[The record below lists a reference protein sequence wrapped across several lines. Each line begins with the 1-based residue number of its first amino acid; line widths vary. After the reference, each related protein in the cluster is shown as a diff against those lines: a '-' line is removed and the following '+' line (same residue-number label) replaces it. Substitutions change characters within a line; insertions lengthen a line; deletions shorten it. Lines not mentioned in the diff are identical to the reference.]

1 MPLLQ
6 PGSLFANR
14 FEIDR
19 AAGAGG
25 MGTVYRAVDRYSGD
39 PVALKLLSTQA
50 ASPAAAAEAQRFIR
64 EAELLAELRHPGIVS
79 YVAHGQTPDGQC
91 FLAMEW
97 LDGQDLAQRLA
108 RGPLPLLDA
117 LALLSRIAQGL
128 SLAHQR
134 GVLHRDINKP
144 KSADI
149 TQSYGRWGTREENR
163 SAPSDL
169 GLHSCEPDTLL
180 GLSERQPDWVVRT
193 SFSFKLQYC

>member
-1 MPLLQ
+1 MSLLQ

-25 MGTVYRAVDRYSGD
+25 MGTVYRAVDRYSGE

-50 ASPAAAAEAQRFIR
+50 APSAAAAEAQRFIR

-108 RGPLPLLDA
+108 RGPLPLLDS
-117 LALLSRIAQGL
+117 LALLQRIAQGL
-128 SLAHQR
+128 NLAHQR
-134 GVLHRDINKP
+134 GVLHRDLKP
-144 KSADI
+144 ANVTIKRATKKTVPRRGEMLANYRLWCGI
-149 TQSYGRWGTREENR
+149 RE
-163 SAPSDL
+163 
-169 GLHSCEPDTLL
+169 
-180 GLSERQPDWVVRT
+180 
-193 SFSFKLQYC
+193 